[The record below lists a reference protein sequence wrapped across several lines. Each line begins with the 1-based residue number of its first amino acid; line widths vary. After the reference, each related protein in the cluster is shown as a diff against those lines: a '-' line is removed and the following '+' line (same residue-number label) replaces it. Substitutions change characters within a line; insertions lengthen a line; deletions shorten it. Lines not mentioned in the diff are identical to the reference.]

1 MNTKSMMR
9 CAACGRALMR
19 AAALRA
25 GQPIVRT
32 CALKAGL
39 IKRTVTERTVTE
51 RQAALN
57 FNPPTPGQ
65 EARQVDTATIPLF
78 DHG

>member
-9 CAACGRALMR
+9 CAACGRALKR

-25 GQPIVRT
+25 GQPIGRT

-39 IKRTVTERTVTE
+39 IKRTVTER
-51 RQAALN
+51 QAALN
-57 FNPPTPGQ
+57 FDPPTPGQ